1 MSMPIIT
8 HTQRIQAPIEI
19 CFDLA
24 RNVEVHTETTAKT
37 QERAVG
43 GVTEGLMELGD
54 TVTWEA
60 THLGIRQKLTSR
72 IIQMEKYSIFVDVM
86 VKGAFASFTH
96 THLFEE
102 DQNATVMTDI
112 FEYTSPF
119 GPVGRVA
126 DRLFLEAY
134 MTNFISSRAEELA
147 RIAESFE

>member
-1 MSMPIIT
+1 MPIIT
-8 HTQRIQAPIEI
+8 HTQWIQAPIKV

-24 RNVEVHTETTAKT
+24 RNVDVHTETTAKT
-37 QERAVG
+37 KEKAIG

-60 THLGIRQKLTSR
+60 VHLGVKQQLTSKIVR
-72 IIQMEKYSIFVDVM
+72 MEKYSMFVDEM

-102 DQNATVMTDI
+102 EGNGTVMTDI

-119 GPVGRVA
+119 GPVGRAA
-126 DRLFLEAY
+126 DKVFLEAY
-134 MTNFISSRAEELA
+134 MTNFIRSRAEELA
-147 RIAESFE
+147 QIAER

>member
-1 MSMPIIT
+1 MPIIT
-8 HTQRIQAPIEI
+8 HTQLIKAPIEV

-37 QERAVG
+37 KERAVG
-43 GVTEGLMELGD
+43 GVTKGLMELGD

-60 THLGIRQKLTSR
+60 THLGMKQKLTAQ
-72 IIQMEKYSIFVDVM
+72 IIHMEKYSVFVDVM

-102 DQNATVMTDI
+102 EGNGTIMTDI

-126 DRLFLEAY
+126 DKLFLEKY

-147 RIAESFE
+147 RIAESIG